1 MWGSGQAGSGCVVPS
16 AFKAELK
23 ERASKQS
30 AGCGSRMYACVTDLA
45 VNGLWCARFHGSVL
59 LVCTDR
65 SVLRSIKKCRRSG
78 ECRWNV
84 A

>member
-1 MWGSGQAGSGCVVPS
+1 MGGGGQAGSGCVMPS

-23 ERASKQS
+23 ERATKQS
-30 AGCGSRMYACVTDLA
+30 AGCRSRMYACMMDLV

-65 SVLRSIKKCRRSG
+65 SV
-78 ECRWNV
+78 
-84 A
+84 